1 MEAIE
6 EGTEVREL
14 DHRGADGLEIS
25 LLWDP
30 LTDSVL
36 VAVVD
41 AAAGVEFEFHIDA
54 PDALDAFRHPYAYA
68 PGVEHTTRAPI
79 GLDPVAGAG
88 REGEAR

>member
-1 MEAIE
+1 MEEIE

-14 DHRGADGLEIS
+14 DHRDANGLEIS

-68 PGVEHTTRAPI
+68 RGAEHTTRAPI
-79 GLDPVAGAG
+79 GLDLVAGAG
-88 REGEAR
+88 REGETR

>member
-14 DHRGADGLEIS
+14 DHRGANGLEIT

-41 AAAGVEFEFHIDA
+41 AAAGVEFEFHVDA

-68 PGVEHTTRAPI
+68 PGAEHTTRAPI
-79 GLDPVAGAG
+79 GLDLVAGAG
-88 REGEAR
+88 

>member
-1 MEAIE
+1 MDSIE
-6 EGTEVREL
+6 EGTEIREL
-14 DHRGADGLEIS
+14 DHRGANGLEIS

-68 PGVEHTTRAPI
+68 REAEHTTRAPI
-79 GLDPVAGAG
+79 GLDLVGGAG
-88 REGEAR
+88 REGEIR

>member
-1 MEAIE
+1 MKATD

-14 DHRGADGLEIS
+14 DYRGGDGIEIS

-30 LTDSVL
+30 VTDSVL

-68 PGVEHTTRAPI
+68 PGAEHTTRAPI
-79 GLDPVAGAG
+79 GVDLVAGAG
-88 REGEAR
+88 REGETR